1 MDRATATALEKLG
14 KGLAAIAENIAQL
27 QLHVAKLDA
36 RVAAIDSQV
45 VAIRKHFDRQ
55 LTERADEKIQRDL
68 DLERAVFGQSQ
79 SAASKRAG
87 KAESRVAEAQH
98 ATVPKRGSQSDLRA
112 VSGCNCGLIGDL
124 SVGTSPVSGRHFH
137 GGVS

>member
-1 MDRATATALEKLG
+1 MDRATATALEKLS
-14 KGLAAIAENIAQL
+14 KGLVAIAENIAQL
-27 QLHVAKLDA
+27 QLDVAKLDA

-55 LTERADEKIQRDL
+55 LTERADEQIQRDL

-87 KAESRVAEAQH
+87 KAESEGRRSTARNSAQKGK
-98 ATVPKRGSQSDLRA
+98 PKRPA
-112 VSGCNCGLIGDL
+112 
-124 SVGTSPVSGRHFH
+124 GR
-137 GGVS
+137 VR